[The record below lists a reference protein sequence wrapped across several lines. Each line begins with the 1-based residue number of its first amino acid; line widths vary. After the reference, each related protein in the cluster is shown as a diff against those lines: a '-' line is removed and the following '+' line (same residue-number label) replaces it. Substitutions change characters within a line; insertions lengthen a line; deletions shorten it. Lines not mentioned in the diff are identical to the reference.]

1 MDNHTIIVF
10 AKTPE
15 PGKVK
20 TRIAAQLGDETAL
33 HIYNQ
38 LLQFTFS
45 LLADLAHRKIVY
57 YAGEGSQ
64 DHWKGLETRKQASG
78 DLGNRMVK
86 AFEEVLN
93 EDTSAAIIIGTDCA
107 TLTKEIIE
115 SAFTALATND
125 LVIGP
130 AADGGYYLLGIKK
143 NYPVLFEHIDW
154 STEKVFEQTI
164 QHAKNLSLRYQ
175 VLPVL
180 TDIDEAH
187 QVPEDW
193 Y

>member
-1 MDNHTIIVF
+1 MGNNTIIVF

-20 TRIAAQLGDETAL
+20 TRIAAQLGDEIAL
-33 HIYNQ
+33 QIYNQ

-45 LLADLAHRKIVY
+45 LIGDLAYRKIVY

-64 DHWKGLETRKQASG
+64 DYWKGLETRKQASG
-78 DLGNRMVK
+78 DLGNRMAI
-86 AFEEVLN
+86 AFEEVLS
-93 EDTSAAIIIGTDCA
+93 EGEIPAIIIGTDCA
-107 TLTKEIIE
+107 SLTKEIIE
-115 SAFTALATND
+115 SAFTSLATND

-130 AADGGYYLLGIKK
+130 ATDGGYYLLGIKK
-143 NYPVLFEHIDW
+143 NYPLLFEHIDW

-164 QHAKNLSLRYQ
+164 QHAKNLSLSYHI
-175 VLPVL
+175 LPVL

-187 QVPEDW
+187 QVPEGW